1 MGSLLRVIHERTL
14 KLDYVRAG
22 GSLETIMGFENGLK
36 TIVVATDLGGQAEA
50 ALEYARKLATQFG
63 ARIVLAHGL
72 DPMEYAAVDAV
83 PGNVLIHMTEAARKV
98 LDQLAGELLREGI
111 HSHSEVRQG
120 AVAEMLVDVARQYK
134 AGLIVIGTKGM
145 EGAGPVVVGAIAEQL
160 VRRAPCPVLA
170 VAADWNAG
178 PHRPTPGGPVLL
190 AMERNDA
197 ALAAAATA
205 ASLAKVFN
213 RPLLILH
220 VRTAAEK
227 AVGLN
232 PWTVMEDEGIQFDDT
247 ARIWCLA
254 KDGNPAVAVAEAIAE
269 NRPCILVAGV
279 KRASGTPGPHGTVFA
294 LLSASRVPVL
304 CVPPDAAGTSE
315 QPEVAREVALP
326 VEAS

>member
-1 MGSLLRVIHERTL
+1 
-14 KLDYVRAG
+14 
-22 GSLETIMGFENGLK
+22 MGFENGLT

-50 ALEYARKLATQFG
+50 ALEYARKLATHYG

-83 PGNVLIHMTEAARKV
+83 PDAVLRPMTEAARKV

-111 HSHSEVRQG
+111 RSHSEVRQG

-145 EGAGPVVVGAIAEQL
+145 EGAGPVVVGAIAERL
-160 VRRAPCPVLA
+160 VRLAPCPVLA

-190 AMERNDA
+190 AVERNDA
-197 ALAAAATA
+197 APAAAATA
-205 ASLAKVFN
+205 YSLAETFE
-213 RPLLILH
+213 RPLLMLH
-220 VRTAAEK
+220 VRTAAEAAARMNPC
-227 AVGLN
+227 AVGTEELCAALRGKA
-232 PWTVMEDEGIQFDDT
+232 PV
-247 ARIWCLA
+247 RCLV
-254 KDGNPAVAVAEAIAE
+254 KDGNPADAVAEAIAE
-269 NRPCILVAGV
+269 NHPCILVAGV
-279 KRASGTPGPHGTVFA
+279 KRASGTPGPHGTAFA

-304 CVPPDAAGTSE
+304 CVPPDAADTGPGSKVASE
-315 QPEVAREVALP
+315 AAREVALP